1 MNHSLRACFTLLVLG
16 LICVGP
22 AAQEEKKKQPPRRF
36 GFDIDETTFPQQ
48 TPGDAMKS
56 ISRALDRKKVDYLL
70 AQMVDPLHVD
80 FWVDRYKESFTQGS
94 EEGKRLLAFDRLV
107 RERTEYLQNDPLIA
121 RDLRIF
127 AQEAKWDET
136 GELAI
141 GTTEKIPT
149 RKVFLRKMG
158 ERWFL
163 DNKQQ

>member
-1 MNHSLRACFTLLVLG
+1 MNHLLRACFTLLVLG

-22 AAQEEKKKQPPRRF
+22 AAQEEKKSPRRF
-36 GFDIDETTFPQQ
+36 GFDVDETTFPQR
-48 TPGDAMKS
+48 TPTDAMKS
-56 ISRALDRKKVDYLL
+56 IATALDRRKIDYLL
-70 AQMVDPLHVD
+70 AHLVDPLHVD

-94 EEGKRLLAFDRLV
+94 EDGKRLLAFDRLV

-127 AQEAKWDET
+127 AREAKWEET

-141 GTTEKIPT
+141 GTTEKIPA

>member
-1 MNHSLRACFTLLVLG
+1 MIRVVGSIAVLVFVFL
-16 LICVGP
+16 CSAAP
-22 AAQEEKKKQPPRRF
+22 AQDDKKKEPRRF
-36 GFDIDETTFPQQ
+36 GFDVDQETFPQK
-48 TPGDAMKS
+48 TPKDAMES
-56 ISRALDRKKVDYLL
+56 IAKALDGKKVAYLL
-70 AQMVDPLHVD
+70 AHMVDKSYVD
-80 FWVDRYKESFTQGS
+80 YWVDRYKDDFTQGK

-127 AQEAKWDET
+127 AREAKWEVMED
-136 GELAI
+136 LAV
-141 GTTEKIPT
+141 GTTEKVPA